1 MQVETEY
8 QEKRYYDMASKLAQF
23 QAICLVISVFHNL
36 MDARWWRNVA
46 IEMHVCKLSKGLK
59 KLGFGEN
66 NVNVHGVHPSS
77 YGCTWE
83 ELES

>member
-8 QEKRYYDMASKLAQF
+8 QEKRYYDKASKLVQF

-46 IEMHVCKLSKGLK
+46 TVHICKLSTGLK

-77 YGCTWE
+77 YGCSSE
-83 ELES
+83 ALES